1 VKESRKEARGGELAR
16 YTVERGDQVGSEGEG
31 ANLGEGRGGRAL
43 IVSWNGAVAAQNSR
57 RVVRLVGGNQ
67 AVFSRPAVV
76 PSFRRFEQ
84 KLHSREGVSRT
95 RSRVSQVTEFSD

>member
-43 IVSWNGAVAAQNSR
+43 IVSWNGTVAAQNSR

-76 PSFRRFEQ
+76 PSYRRFE
-84 KLHSREGVSRT
+84 HSREGVSST
-95 RSRVSQVTEFSD
+95 RSRVSQVTKFSD